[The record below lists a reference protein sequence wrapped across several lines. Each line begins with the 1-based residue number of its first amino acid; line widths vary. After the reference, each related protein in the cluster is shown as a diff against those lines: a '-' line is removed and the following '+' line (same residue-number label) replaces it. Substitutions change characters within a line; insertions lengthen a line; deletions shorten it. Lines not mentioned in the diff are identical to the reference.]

1 MVWLIIER
9 WPDKR
14 WWPSILDLTPIHQFH
29 LSRER
34 AITSLDWIGYPI
46 LTFNEIPPIEVVL
59 LDQPNQPSLG
69 AGEGTVGPSSAA
81 LVNAVSQ
88 VVGKRMRD
96 LPLTPQRIQ
105 QKLAG

>member
-1 MVWLIIER
+1 M
-9 WPDKR
+9 
-14 WWPSILDLTPIHQFH
+14 PIHQFH

-34 AITSLDWIGYPI
+34 AITSLDWNGYPI
-46 LTFNEIPPIEVVL
+46 LTFNEIPR
-59 LDQPNQPSLG
+59 

>member
-1 MVWLIIER
+1 
-9 WPDKR
+9 
-14 WWPSILDLTPIHQFH
+14 
-29 LSRER
+29 
-34 AITSLDWIGYPI
+34 
-46 LTFNEIPPIEVVL
+46 LTFNEIPR
-59 LDQPNQPSLG
+59 